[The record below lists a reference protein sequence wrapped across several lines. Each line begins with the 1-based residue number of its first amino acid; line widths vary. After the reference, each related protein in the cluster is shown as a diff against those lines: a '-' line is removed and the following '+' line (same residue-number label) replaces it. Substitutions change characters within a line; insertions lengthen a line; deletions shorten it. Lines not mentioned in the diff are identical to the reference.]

1 MPLGLG
7 VGVGW
12 RGRGSCGALAFHTG
26 VLAFHSARRPRS
38 SAHRRRMRPSALCSM
53 LLFAPLVS
61 QLQPRDPHGAHASHR
76 HQRRRHRCA
85 SGDGDGFTRWY
96 PSVRSGTPSGR
107 ARPGTDQ
114 PLPLHTPLSYLSRHR
129 NRQASEPPGIGT
141 ARHRNHKLAPFASA
155 GTFAAACGQASTH
168 VEPDVESKAARAA
181 ATWRFG
187 GPSHVSARARLGLG
201 CPRLTPGSASQ
212 PVPVSSR
219 FIGRSFRHRRRG
231 QQKFGRR
238 YIVTH
243 ASHTRSTRYV

>member
-1 MPLGLG
+1 M
-7 VGVGW
+7 GW

-129 NRQASEPPGIGT
+129 NRQASEPQACAVCLGGHFRRGVRPGVNSCGT
-141 ARHRNHKLAPFASA
+141 RCGKQGGQSCGHLALRRPLSRQRQGAPRAGLPQAYPRLGQSASSRKFPVHRAKFSS
-155 GTFAAACGQASTH
+155 Q
-168 VEPDVESKAARAA
+168 AARP
-181 ATWRFG
+181 TEIR
-187 GPSHVSARARLGLG
+187 
-201 CPRLTPGSASQ
+201 
-212 PVPVSSR
+212 
-219 FIGRSFRHRRRG
+219 
-231 QQKFGRR
+231 
-238 YIVTH
+238 
-243 ASHTRSTRYV
+243 